1 MCVRV
6 RVVKGGE
13 KVRGVSIFSPNEKG
27 RARKSARYR
36 SERFRVR
43 GAPGVP
49 REHAGA
55 APKGQATHS
64 PGRRGSHKS
73 GTASRKSR
81 LTTDARL
88 LRMREMIKER
98 CVVCFRTRIG
108 PELGQKWGE
117 HICKRNRR
125 ARGVGKD
132 LYQESQLYFGRAENV
147 GGVYRIFVFPDPGL
161 SSKGEETKTKTLSIT
176 KATTEIKRLV

>member
-1 MCVRV
+1 M
-6 RVVKGGE
+6 KGGE

-27 RARKSARYR
+27 QARKSARYR

-43 GAPGVP
+43 GASGVP

-108 PELGQKWGE
+108 PEMGRAHLQKESTSTRSGKRSKERVTASFRSSGE
-117 HICKRNRR
+117 CGWCVQNFRLSGPRALLKRRRNR
-125 ARGVGKD
+125 
-132 LYQESQLYFGRAENV
+132 N
-147 GGVYRIFVFPDPGL
+147 
-161 SSKGEETKTKTLSIT
+161 
-176 KATTEIKRLV
+176 